1 VSEPLVLC
9 YHALSPSWDAAL
21 SVTPADFERQIA
33 FLVNGGWRA
42 VTFADAATKP
52 SRGRTVAITFD
63 DAFASVKRHAMPILA
78 GYGIPATVFAPTA
91 YMDGGGQL
99 AWPGTSDWLQT
110 SEAPELA
117 AMDWQDLQQLA
128 DLGWEIASHTS
139 THPHLTQLD
148 DDAITHELTTSR
160 REISLRLGRTC
171 ETIAYPYGDA
181 DARVASRA
189 RTAGYVAG
197 ATLTRSLLRTGPYL
211 TPRVGIYRRDTPA
224 RFRLKISPLTTTMRA
239 RLRPPGTPVSGAV
252 RRLADHARNG
262 L

>member
-1 VSEPLVLC
+1 MLC

-42 VTFADAATKP
+42 VTFADAAMKP

-78 GYGIPATVFAPTA
+78 AYGIPATVFAPTA
-91 YMDGGGQL
+91 YMNGGGQL

-110 SEAPELA
+110 SQAPELA

-128 DLGWEIASHTS
+128 DLGWEITSHTC
-139 THPHLTQLD
+139 THPHLTRLD
-148 DDAITHELTTSR
+148 DDALIYELETSR
-160 REISLRLGRTC
+160 RVITQHLGRTC
-171 ETIAYPYGDA
+171 ETIAYPYGEA
-181 DARVASRA
+181 DARVAAHA

-197 ATLTRSLLRTGPYL
+197 ATLTRSLARTGPYL
-211 TPRVGIYRRDTPA
+211 TPRVGIYRRDTRA
-224 RFRLKISPLTTTMRA
+224 RFRLRISPLTTTMRA
-239 RLRPPGTPVSGAV
+239 RLRPPGTPAGGAV
-252 RRLADHARNG
+252 RRFADRALNG